1 MLAGIAVGVVTSLAA
16 AVMVFPRGG
25 GDVIAAGS
33 AIAMLTIPGGA
44 SFLATSCFAR
54 AALQPRRWNG
64 VWLVLLVVLFPIV
77 VFVSF
82 FLEFLVGEW
91 IPDRFQAVGPGFHL
105 VREGLPILVGATI
118 GALGGFGLAWVGRD
132 GCDAVPSSR

>member
-1 MLAGIAVGVVTSLAA
+1 MLVGIALSVVISLVSAT
-16 AVMVFPRGG
+16 MLFPRGG

-64 VWLVLLVVLFPIV
+64 VWLVLLVVLLPIV

-105 VREGLPILVGATI
+105 VREGLPILVGAAI
-118 GALGGFGLAWVGRD
+118 GAVMGFGFAWVGRD
-132 GCDAVPSSR
+132 GCHAVRSSL